1 MLPFIIGGA
10 VGLGYT
16 FYKTEKASQMDAK
29 ARKKYAKA
37 MAVQIEAETMLK
49 EKKEECDN
57 ALRKVANRKRGI
69 IATSMMKFLQ
79 VYERIIKIDFNESD
93 EIKRLNNVT
102 LLPNEIIQIKMIAQ
116 NVVRPMTDKEILVTL
131 AKGFILFGIGGA
143 IGNSIEADAKRN
155 LAAANAQL
163 KISNVKKQEA
173 ETLCVSLDTV
183 IDRCEKIA
191 EILSKINVLFMRS
204 INHTLDIIEK
214 NGYSRNNYSLDDRK
228 ALMTCI
234 NIASTLKKIIDE
246 PVIDNKG
253 QLAVET
259 VKVIEIGNKFIKDIE
274 SI

>member
-10 VGLGYT
+10 IGYT

-37 MAVQIEAETMLK
+37 MTVQIEAETMLK
-49 EKKEECDN
+49 EKKGECDN

-79 VYERIIKIDFNESD
+79 VYERIIKIDFHESD
-93 EIKRLNNVT
+93 EIKKLNDIS
-102 LLPNEIIQIKMIAQ
+102 LLPNEILQIKAVAQ
-116 NVVRPMTDKEILVTL
+116 SAVKPMSDGETLAIL
-131 AKGFILFGIGGA
+131 AKGLIIFG

-173 ETLCVSLDTV
+173 ETLCASLDTV

-214 NGYSRNNYSLDDRK
+214 NGYSCNNYSLDDRK